1 MFLVCWSGCPNRNGI
16 LASPVCRRKRTMS
29 AQRRGIAVLREF
41 VFSVKKQKNY
51 HP

>member
-29 AQRRGIAVLREF
+29 AQRRWIAVLREF
-41 VFSVKKQKNY
+41 VFYLKKQKNY